1 MANDI
6 APELYEKIQKDIVEE
21 LEKSDKVRELYKAV
35 ASDKADYETANLFS
49 EEIGS
54 IYSRALKNNI
64 NSGVLPDGKMYYNI
78 AERTIRPAMEDCYGK
93 ISDVTFQV
101 QSDLNKS
108 AGIGIKAIKPKL
120 NDERV
125 EGIINRSCVAE
136 QFDDVSWIFNE
147 PIVNFAQSIV
157 DDSVKVNADFHEKA
171 GLSPTITRKVS
182 GKCCKWCESLAGTYD
197 YRDAPADIYRRHES
211 CRCQV
216 LYNPGDSKKYQNVHT
231 KKWVSPDEDERIAFR
246 KNIGFTEKNCLSFKS
261 GEDANEFFY
270 YDSEGRGILNKK
282 KSKYSRWLDNLSTD
296 EREAISWYA
305 ADGYGDINDY
315 WRKRNGWEYISSNVV
330 KASEKIDSAISKFEL
345 KENIKV
351 YRGVGQIFE
360 DSIIEKGKWSD
371 IHEIVGKTYHDSG
384 YGSTTVLS
392 GNSVAKSKPVLFEID
407 IPAGKGRGAYINKL
421 AGQNEDIEYE
431 FLIARNSDFKITDV
445 VINKEPIPSQTIIK
459 MRMITDE

>member
-6 APELYEKIQKDIVEE
+6 APELYKKIKKDIAEE
-21 LEKSDKVRELYKAV
+21 LEKSAKAKELYKAV
-35 ASDKADYETANLFS
+35 ASGKADYETANLFS

-93 ISDVTFQV
+93 ISDVTFQI

-120 NDERV
+120 NEERV
-125 EGIINRSCVAE
+125 EGIINRSCMAE
-136 QFDDVSWIFNE
+136 QFDDVSWLLDE

-197 YRDAPADIYRRHES
+197 YREAPADIYRRHES

-231 KKWVSPDEDERIAFR
+231 KKWVDLDEHDLIEDRRLKGLKNDTFIFSDYDGVVREYVKVSPRDVLLSNAKAGKRHKGIYNDAVNHKKTQLQKSIVSHTAQVERHADKI
-246 KNIGFTEKNCLSFKS
+246 KNPEL
-261 GEDANEFFY
+261 
-270 YDSEGRGILNKK
+270 YDVNWDK
-282 KSKYSRWLDNLSTD
+282 KSEK
-296 EREAISWYA
+296 E
-305 ADGYGDINDY
+305 
-315 WRKRNGWEYISSNVV
+315 KRGL
-330 KASEKIDSAISKFEL
+330 ISKWTKDATRNAEQAEIEIAVW
-345 KENIKV
+345 KERFTN
-351 YRGVGQIFE
+351 
-360 DSIIEKGKWSD
+360 EK
-371 IHEIVGKTYHDSG
+371 
-384 YGSTTVLS
+384 
-392 GNSVAKSKPVLFEID
+392 
-407 IPAGKGRGAYINKL
+407 
-421 AGQNEDIEYE
+421 
-431 FLIARNSDFKITDV
+431 
-445 VINKEPIPSQTIIK
+445 
-459 MRMITDE
+459 

>member
-6 APELYEKIQKDIVEE
+6 APELYEKIQKDIAEE
-21 LEKSDKVRELYKAV
+21 LGKSDKVRELYKAV
-35 ASDKADYETANLFS
+35 ASGKADYETANLFS

-120 NDERV
+120 NEERV

-136 QFDDVSWIFNE
+136 QFDDVSWLLDE

-231 KKWVSPDEDERIAFR
+231 KKWVDPAENEQIEQR
-246 KNIGFTEKNCLSFKS
+246 KNIGITNLNGKEKTAINLYKS
-261 GEDANEFFY
+261 AESYQINE
-270 YDSEGRGILNKK
+270 RLRNGIKLNKEQEQLITALDEALEK
-282 KSKYSRWLDNLSTD
+282 MPIYNGTVYRSLDSSMMNMDDFWRRYQLGMYVNEPSYISTSTEVYDPAMQIQMIIQSKNGRDLRNY
-296 EREAISWYA
+296 
-305 ADGYGDINDY
+305 NDFENEILF
-315 WRKRNGWEYISSNVV
+315 KRNSQFYV
-330 KASEKIDSAISKFEL
+330 KRVE
-345 KENIKV
+345 EN
-351 YRGVGQIFE
+351 YL
-360 DSIIEKGKWSD
+360 WLT
-371 IHEIVGKTYHDSG
+371 EI
-384 YGSTTVLS
+384 
-392 GNSVAKSKPVLFEID
+392 
-407 IPAGKGRGAYINKL
+407 
-421 AGQNEDIEYE
+421 
-431 FLIARNSDFKITDV
+431 
-445 VINKEPIPSQTIIK
+445 
-459 MRMITDE
+459 